1 MKLEAIYVH
10 GFVISDCG
18 DGFTMSEYVDMDER
32 KPDGF
37 CAYELLSNGPESGE
51 WDGGEEQDFAT
62 LDDAMAWAEARAAA
76 HNVPVRVY

>member
-10 GFVISDCG
+10 GFVITDG
-18 DGFTMSEYVDMDER
+18 DDGSTLSEYVDMDTR

-37 CAYELLSNGPESGE
+37 CAYEIFSDIET

-76 HNVPVRVY
+76 HNVPVHVY